1 MRAEGKAACRL
12 SGCFMRSP
20 TSSVGDRIKVE
31 EKSRAQQKYKHRL
44 QAIFQSLYQP
54 QTQA

>member
-20 TSSVGDRIKVE
+20 TSSVKMINLDYSRRQVTCSAEEVE
-31 EKSRAQQKYKHRL
+31 A
-44 QAIFQSLYQP
+44 
-54 QTQA
+54 

>member
-31 EKSRAQQKYKHRL
+31 EKSRTQQKYKHRL